1 MSTVHITQITD
12 LHLGANEQETLGGVT
27 TFESFNAA
35 LQASEDQGR
44 ADNLLLLTG
53 DLASDYQAGAYQL
66 LNKTLTEKHR
76 QALWLPGNHDD
87 LETME
92 ANLTAFPRVRIY
104 EAGAW
109 GILLLDSSKVGQ
121 PGGHFSEAELQF
133 AEQGLKQ
140 LAGKFVL
147 VAVHHSPVLVNSAWL
162 DQQQISN
169 HQRLYDLL
177 VAHGQV
183 KAVITGHVH
192 QHHDSLWG
200 AIPVYSTPSSC
211 VQFEQHSH
219 DFGLADKPP
228 GYRWLDLNDDGSLD
242 TGVEF
247 LKDFAQ
253 QCDRSCAG
261 Y

>member
-1 MSTVHITQITD
+1 MSTVQITQITD
-12 LHLGANEQETLGGVT
+12 LHLGADEQETLGGVT
-27 TFESFNAA
+27 TFDSFKAV
-35 LQASEDQGR
+35 LQASEAQGR
-44 ADNLLLLTG
+44 GDNLLLLTG

-66 LNKTLTEKHR
+66 LNKVLSEKAR
-76 QALWLPGNHDD
+76 DAIWLPGNHDNVAS
-87 LETME
+87 ME
-92 ANLTAFPRVRIY
+92 ANLPDFPRVRIY
-104 EAGAW
+104 EAGNWA
-109 GILLLDSSKVGQ
+109 ILLLDSSKVGQ
-121 PGGHFSEAELQF
+121 PGGHFSGAELAF
-133 AEQGLKQ
+133 AEQSLKQ
-140 LAGKFVL
+140 LAGKFV
-147 VAVHHSPVLVNSAWL
+147 VIAVHHSPVLVNSTWL
-162 DQQQISN
+162 DQQQIDN
-169 HQRLYDLL
+169 HHRLYELL
-177 VAHGQV
+177 IAHGQI

-200 AIPVYSTPSSC
+200 EIPVFSTPSSC

-228 GYRWLDLNDDGSLD
+228 GYRWLDLHEDGSLD

>member
-12 LHLGANEQETLGGVT
+12 LHLGANEQEILGGVT
-27 TFESFNAA
+27 TFESFKAV

-66 LNKTLTEKHR
+66 LNKILAEKQR
-76 QALWLPGNHDD
+76 EALWLPGNHDD
-87 LETME
+87 VGTME
-92 ANLTAFPRVRIY
+92 ANLTAFPRMRIY
-104 EAGAW
+104 QAGAW
-109 GILLLDSSKVGQ
+109 GILLLDSSKAGQ
-121 PGGHFSEAELQF
+121 PGGQLSGAELEF
-133 AEQGLKQ
+133 AEQGLKE

-147 VAVHHSPVLVNSAWL
+147 VAVHHSPVRVNSAWL
-162 DQQQISN
+162 DQQQIGN

-177 VAHGQV
+177 VSHGQV
-183 KAVITGHVH
+183 KAVVTGHVH

-211 VQFEQHSH
+211 VQFEQHSD

-228 GYRWLDLNDDGSLD
+228 GYRWLDLHEDGSIE

-247 LKDFAQ
+247 LSDFAQ

>member
-12 LHLGANEQETLGGVT
+12 LHLGADEQETLGGVT
-27 TFESFNAA
+27 TFESFKAV

-53 DLASDYQAGAYQL
+53 DLASDYQVGAYRL
-66 LNKTLTEKHR
+66 LNKTLKDKARE
-76 QALWLPGNHDD
+76 AIWLPGNHDNV
-87 LETME
+87 ETME
-92 ANLTAFPRVRIY
+92 STLSAFPRVRIY
-104 EAGAW
+104 ETGNW
-109 GILLLDSSKVGQ
+109 GILLLDSSKVDQ
-121 PGGHFSEAELQF
+121 PGGHFSEAELEF
-133 AEQGLKQ
+133 AEQGLNE

-147 VAVHHSPVLVNSAWL
+147 IAVHHSPVLVNSAWL
-162 DQQQISN
+162 DQQQIDN
-169 HQRLYDLL
+169 HHRLYDLL

-183 KAVITGHVH
+183 KAVVTGHVH

-200 AIPVYSTPSSC
+200 EIPVYSTPSSC
-211 VQFEQHSH
+211 IQFEQHSH

-228 GYRWLDLNDDGSLD
+228 GYRWQDLHDNGSLD

-247 LKDFAQ
+247 LQDFAQ
-253 QCDRSCAG
+253 KVDRSCAG

>member
-1 MSTVHITQITD
+1 MSTLHITQITD
-12 LHLGANEQETLGGVT
+12 LHLGASEQEILGGVN
-27 TFESFNAA
+27 TFESFKAA

-44 ADNLLLLTG
+44 GDNLLLLTG

-66 LNKTLTEKHR
+66 LNKTLTEKAR
-76 QALWLPGNHDD
+76 EALWLPGNHDN
-87 LETME
+87 LESME

-104 EAGAW
+104 QAGNW
-109 GILLLDSSKVGQ
+109 GMLLLDSSKEGQ
-121 PGGHFSEAELQF
+121 PGGHFSEAELAF
-133 AEQGLKQ
+133 AEQGLKE

-162 DQQQISN
+162 DQQQIDN
-169 HQRLYDLL
+169 HQRLFELL

-183 KAVITGHVH
+183 KAVVTGHVH

-200 AIPVYSTPSSC
+200 NIPVYSTPSSC

-228 GYRWLDLNDDGSLD
+228 GYRWLDLHEDGSLD

-247 LKDFAQ
+247 LKDFAR